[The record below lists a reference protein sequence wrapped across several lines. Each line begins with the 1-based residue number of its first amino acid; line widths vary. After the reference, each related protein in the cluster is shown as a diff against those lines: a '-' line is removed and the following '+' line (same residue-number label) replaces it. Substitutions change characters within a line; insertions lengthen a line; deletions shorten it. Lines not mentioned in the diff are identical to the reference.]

1 MVRLVVG
8 GLFNAVAFAG
18 SCFLFSK
25 LNHTVYES
33 KLKRHNM
40 VIEKMQKAKEQWYE
54 NG

>member
-8 GLFNAVAFAG
+8 GLFNAIASAG
-18 SCFLFSK
+18 SGFLFSK
-25 LNHTVYES
+25 LNHTIYEA

-40 VIEKMQKAKEQWYE
+40 VIEKMQKANEQWYE